1 MGLPPIRPRHS
12 PRKKVL
18 SLKRIGWLYPI
29 FPQSC
34 RSKEA
39 GSTGAWGLER
49 RMPTRMSARHVWR
62 RAARRAERRVGPCT
76 TWGPGVRSEQPVA

>member
-29 FPQSC
+29 FPHLAVPKRPDRRGLGASNGEC
-34 RSKEA
+34 RHECRHGTSGDVRHGGPSVA
-39 GSTGAWGLER
+39 
-49 RMPTRMSARHVWR
+49 SAPRIR
-62 RAARRAERRVGPCT
+62 K
-76 TWGPGVRSEQPVA
+76 EQPVA